1 MTEDTRIMRNTS
13 PEQDYQLATEGSAAW
28 EKRGRA
34 VMPIA
39 GSRAI
44 FFHLP
49 YPLTMDRGEGAF
61 LYDVDGNRYV
71 DLAANMFS
79 LVHGNAFP
87 PIVAAASAQLA
98 RGTAWPANN
107 SPQIELAEALVAR
120 LPAIERV
127 LFCNSGTEAFSLA
140 LNIARGRTGRYRF
153 LMAEAGYHGTMWDTA
168 LGGKGKEGPTHLSAP
183 YGDTEA
189 FLAVIERHRHE
200 LAAVFLEPML
210 GSGGFALPPAG
221 FLRAVYEACQR
232 HGIVFVLDEVVTF
245 RLAPGGLQASL
256 DFQPDLVL
264 LGKIIGGGFPVG
276 GVGGKAEL
284 LAVVDPQAPRALAS
298 GTFSGNPVTMA
309 AGLASVTHLTAAA
322 IAHIDA
328 LAAQLEAGFK
338 AEAARHGIALF
349 TRRVGSL
356 LAYFFYDPG
365 TGPIAMGSR
374 PDSEVIQRLH
384 LAMLSEGLFPLPRAA
399 VTTST
404 VMTEALMVEVV
415 QGFGRALTRLRDFGG
430 RD

>member
-1 MTEDTRIMRNTS
+1 MTEDPHIMRNTS

-28 EKRGRA
+28 ERRGRA

-44 FFHLP
+44 SFHLP

-107 SPQIELAEALVAR
+107 GPQIELAEALVAR

-153 LMAEAGYHGTMWDTA
+153 LMAQAGYHGTMWDTA
-168 LGGKGKEGPTHLSAP
+168 LGGKGGEGPTHLSAP

-189 FLAVIERHRHE
+189 FLAAIEHHKHE

-210 GSGGFALPPAG
+210 GSGGFALPPPG
-221 FLRAVYEACQR
+221 FLRTVYEACQR
-232 HGIVFVLDEVVTF
+232 HGIVFVLDEVVSF
-245 RLAPGGLQASL
+245 RLSPGGLQAAL

-328 LAAQLEAGFK
+328 LAAQLQAGFT
-338 AEAARHGIALF
+338 AAATARGLPF
-349 TRRVGSL
+349 QTRRVGSL

-365 TGPIAMGSR
+365 TGPVPMGAR
-374 PDSEVIQRLH
+374 PDSAFIQRLH
-384 LAMLSEGLFPLPRAA
+384 LAMLAEGLFPLPRAA

-404 VMTEALMVEVV
+404 VMTTELVQDVV
-415 QGFGRALTRLRDFGG
+415 QRFDRALARLGESGG
-430 RD
+430 SA